1 MNNTQA
7 VLSSLDAL
15 LRVTIRLAD
24 HHGLDEIRISKAR
37 AKELL
42 TQINIAKKET
52 ERPREVTP
60 RFHRHLDA
68 VFNV

>member
-7 VLSSLDAL
+7 VLSSIDAL
-15 LRVTIRLAD
+15 LRTTVKLAD
-24 HHGLDEIRISKAR
+24 HHDLNEIRISKAR

-42 TQINIAKKET
+42 TQISIAKKET
-52 ERPREVTP
+52 ERPRQVTP
-60 RFHRHLDA
+60 RFHRHLDT